1 MVTACFRVSFNGCFG
16 YGGVV
21 NKTVDFLVIGAG
33 IIGLNLAL
41 QLKARLADSRVC
53 LIEKEPEPGMHAS
66 GRNSGVLHAGFYYTS
81 DSMKARFCRE
91 GNQYLTDYCLE
102 RGLPINRCGKLV
114 VASDTSELL
123 GLNELFRRGQVNG
136 VELIEVSEAE
146 VREIE
151 PRVITYQKALYS
163 PSTATVSPS
172 AIIKELIKDV
182 EVSGVEIR
190 TNTAFLGCDGNIVKT
205 SQGDIDAGYVINAAG
220 LYADKIA
227 LSYGFS
233 QDYRILPFKG
243 LFLYADHRS
252 VALNTNIYPV
262 PNLKHPFLGVHF
274 TVDVEGQTKIGPTAI
289 PALWR
294 EQYGGMQ
301 NFNFSEMMDILSR
314 DIGLFIGNNFG
325 FREVAFEEL
334 RKQSR
339 QRMVKLAGHMVEGVS
354 RDGYVKWGKPGIRA
368 QLVNIRNKALE
379 MDFRFEGDNRSFH
392 VLNAVSPAFTC
403 SMPFSRFL
411 ADEIE
416 KLIE

>member
-1 MVTACFRVSFNGCFG
+1 MPK
-16 YGGVV
+16 V
-21 NKTVDFLVIGAG
+21 NAQKKRGKKIADFLIIGAG

-41 QLKARLADSRVC
+41 QLKNRFSDSRVSV
-53 LIEKEPEPGMHAS
+53 LEKEAEPGLHAS

-91 GNQYLTDYCLE
+91 GNQHLTDYCLE

-114 VASDTSELL
+114 VASDASELS
-123 GLNELFRRGQVNG
+123 GLNELLRRGQLNG
-136 VELIEVSEAE
+136 VELVEVSESEA
-146 VREIE
+146 REIE

-172 AIIKELIKDV
+172 AVIKELIKDV
-182 EVSGVEIR
+182 EASGVEIR
-190 TNTAFLGCDGNIVKT
+190 TNTTFFGCNGSIVKT

-301 NFNFSEMMDILSR
+301 NFNFSEMMDILYR
-314 DIGLFIGNNFG
+314 DIGLFIGNDFG
-325 FREVAFEEL
+325 FREVALEEL

-339 QRMVKLAGHMVEGVS
+339 ARMVSLAGCMVKGVD
-354 RDGYVKWGKPGIRA
+354 RDGYVRWGKPGIRA
-368 QLVNIRNKALE
+368 QLVNIREKTLE
-379 MDFRFEGDNRSFH
+379 MDFKFEGDDRSFH

-411 ADEIE
+411 VDEIE
-416 KLIE
+416 KLIG